1 MFNKDYL
8 TTRWIMKG
16 STKNRIKN
24 FKNKSMYDRYIIKR
38 IKPEILNLNGAIDV
52 ASYLES
58 LVSAGKI
65 SYTDPNAAM
74 YFSKSEVFFMYE
86 LVIGNEP
93 EKLFRT
99 RKEAYCALIDYLN
112 YLCFLSSIGK
122 VKY

>member
-93 EKLFRT
+93 E
-99 RKEAYCALIDYLN
+99 N
-112 YLCFLSSIGK
+112 YLEQGK
-122 VKY
+122 KPIVHLLIT